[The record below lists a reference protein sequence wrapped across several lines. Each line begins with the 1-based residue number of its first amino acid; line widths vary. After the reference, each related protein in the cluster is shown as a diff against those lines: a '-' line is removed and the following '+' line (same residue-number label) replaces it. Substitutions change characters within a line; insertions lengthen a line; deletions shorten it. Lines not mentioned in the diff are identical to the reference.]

1 MIQKLINK
9 ISNQINLNNF
19 NSKIE
24 KTIEFSKFFEK
35 ACERVKFSVHAIER
49 LKQRNIQLS
58 NDDVE
63 KINHAVKKLKDKG
76 GREGL
81 IVYNNIAFI
90 ASIKNNTVI
99 TAIDPENLKE
109 NVFTNIDSAIIL

>member
-1 MIQKLINK
+1 MINRIN
-9 ISNQINLNNF
+9 NQINLSNF
-19 NSKIE
+19 NNRIE
-24 KTIEFSKFFEK
+24 KTIEFSKYPEK
-35 ACERVKFSVHAIER
+35 ACEGVKFSGHAIER

-63 KINHAVKKLKDKG
+63 KINNAVKKLKDKG

-81 IVYNNIAFI
+81 IVYNNNIAFI